1 VTDISIRIPFRAR
14 RSFLYRLATHPRG
27 RVGLIVVGTFTVL
40 AAAAPLIAPYSP
52 IASDWAK
59 IRLPPGAENWF
70 GTDELGRDVLS
81 RIIWG
86 TRSSLVAGFFSVA
99 IGAGI
104 GVPLGLLAGYSG
116 GLFDKV
122 ASRFAE
128 AMLAVPFLIT
138 AIALAA
144 FLGPSLLNAMLA
156 IGLASAPLLFRLAR
170 VQALAVSAGDYVASA
185 RASGAGSL
193 RILLMHIAPNAISPL
208 IVQVVLTTATA
219 IVAEASLSFLGL
231 GQQPP
236 APSWGSMLN
245 SSREYLENAPWM
257 ALFPGFAIFLVVLGF
272 NLLGD
277 SIRDELNPR
286 RT

>member
-1 VTDISIRIPFRAR
+1 
-14 RSFLYRLATHPRG
+14 
-27 RVGLIVVGTFTVL
+27 
-40 AAAAPLIAPYSP
+40 
-52 IASDWAK
+52 
-59 IRLPPGAENWF
+59 
-70 GTDELGRDVLS
+70 
-81 RIIWG
+81 
-86 TRSSLVAGFFSVA
+86 
-99 IGAGI
+99 
-104 GVPLGLLAGYSG
+104 
-116 GLFDKV
+116 V
-122 ASRFAE
+122 ASRCAE

-170 VQALAVSAGDYVASA
+170 VQALAVGASDYVISA
-185 RASGAGSL
+185 RASGATSWW
-193 RILLMHIAPNAISPL
+193 ILAVHIAPNAISPL

-245 SSREYLENAPWM
+245 ASREFLESAPWM

>member
-1 VTDISIRIPFRAR
+1 VTEVLLRGTAR
-14 RSFLYRLATHPRG
+14 RRPSLLYRLSIHPRG
-27 RVGLIVVGTFTVL
+27 RAGLLIVATFAVL
-40 AAAAPLIAPYSP
+40 AAVAPLIAPYSP
-52 IASDWAK
+52 IASDWSR
-59 IRLPPGAENWF
+59 IRLPPNMENWF
-70 GTDELGRDVLS
+70 GTDELGRDILS
-81 RIIWG
+81 RILWG

-99 IGAGI
+99 IGAGV
-104 GVPLGLLAGYSG
+104 GVPLGLLAGYAG
-116 GLFDKV
+116 GLVDKV

-156 IGLASAPLLFRLAR
+156 IGLAAAPLFFRLAR
-170 VQALAVSAGDYVASA
+170 VQALAVAAADYVTSA
-185 RASGAGSL
+185 RASGATAL
-193 RILLMHIAPNAISPL
+193 RILAVHIAPNAISPL

-219 IVAEASLSFLGL
+219 IIAEASLSFLGL

-236 APSWGSMLN
+236 EPSWGSMLN
-245 SSREYLENAPWM
+245 SSREYLEGAPWM
-257 ALFPGFAIFLVVLGF
+257 AVFPGFTIFLVILGF

-277 SIRDELNPR
+277 GLRDELDPR

>member
-1 VTDISIRIPFRAR
+1 MTDILLHEAGGAR
-14 RSFLYRLATHPRG
+14 PSFMARLATHPRG
-27 RVGLIVVGTFTVL
+27 RWGLIIVATFAVL

-52 IASDWAK
+52 VASDWAK
-59 IRLPPGAENWF
+59 IRMAPGIENWF
-70 GTDELGRDVLS
+70 GTDELGRDILT

-104 GVPLGLLAGYSG
+104 GIPLGLLAGYAG
-116 GLFDKV
+116 GMFDKV

-170 VQALAVSAGDYVASA
+170 VQALAVSSGDYVMSA
-185 RASGAGSL
+185 RASGATSL
-193 RILLMHIAPNAISPL
+193 RILLVHIAPNAISPL